1 MELTDKVLKD
11 IDEKNISLAIFMDLS
26 KAFDTLDHSI
36 LIKKLAHYGVKGSAL
51 EWFTSYLTGRSQY
64 VEIDGVSSS
73 ILTLSTGVPQ
83 GSILGPSLFLIYMND
98 VPYCTKYFN
107 FILYAD
113 DTTLNST
120 IQIPTMS
127 PININNE
134 LAKVYDWLA
143 VNKLSLNVKKT
154 KYIIFRAINKR
165 IEGVVPDLTIN
176 GIPLERVQTLNFLGL
191 LLNENMSWK
200 PHIDLLS
207 NKLAK
212 CAGVLNKLKRL
223 LPIHILRTLYFSMAQ
238 SRMMY
243 GILAWGFDYYRI
255 EKLQKRFVRIISSS
269 KYNAHSEPLFKVLD
283 ILKIE
288 HLFSQSCLKFVYKFK
303 KCQFPKYFLSLQCV
317 PRSSIHDH
325 DTRNASNID
334 TIYTRTKLA
343 SKCIRSQ
350 LPLLLNDTSDIIL
363 SKINTH
369 SIHGF
374 SFFIKRYYLAQYTTQ
389 CHDRE
394 CFVCNNWFQDLSI
407 SNTPYLYYVIAAKH
421 IVTVTFPIS
430 MYNSHQHI
438 SSHRH
443 HHRVS

>member
-1 MELTDKVLKD
+1 
-11 IDEKNISLAIFMDLS
+11 
-26 KAFDTLDHSI
+26 
-36 LIKKLAHYGVKGSAL
+36 
-51 EWFTSYLTGRSQY
+51 
-64 VEIDGVSSS
+64 
-73 ILTLSTGVPQ
+73 
-83 GSILGPSLFLIYMND
+83 
-98 VPYCTKYFN
+98 
-107 FILYAD
+107 
-113 DTTLNST
+113 
-120 IQIPTMS
+120 
-127 PININNE
+127 
-134 LAKVYDWLA
+134 
-143 VNKLSLNVKKT
+143 
-154 KYIIFRAINKR
+154 
-165 IEGVVPDLTIN
+165 
-176 GIPLERVQTLNFLGL
+176 
-191 LLNENMSWK
+191 
-200 PHIDLLS
+200 
-207 NKLAK
+207 
-212 CAGVLNKLKRL
+212 
-223 LPIHILRTLYFSMAQ
+223 MAQ

-303 KCQFPKYFLSLQCV
+303 KCQLPKYFLSLQCV